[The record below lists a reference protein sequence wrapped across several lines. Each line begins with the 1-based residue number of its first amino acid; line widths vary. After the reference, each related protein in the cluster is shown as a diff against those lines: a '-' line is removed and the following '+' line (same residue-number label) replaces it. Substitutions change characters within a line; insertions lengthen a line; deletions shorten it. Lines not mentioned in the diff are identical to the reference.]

1 MNYYIRQAV
10 AEDYDEIN
18 SLIKDIH
25 NIEYDNRADVYLD
38 EDNKNG
44 RDYFIAFINEGNNK
58 VFVAKNREEN
68 ELVAYAILKIVSSRN
83 IHRNNGKIA
92 FLDSFAIKEKYKSSG
107 IGNKLFNHI
116 VNFVRKEKAVAFQM
130 TIWEFNK
137 DAVEFYERLGLSIK
151 ESEMELSLYLEE
163 EISI

>member
-1 MNYYIRQAV
+1 M
-10 AEDYDEIN
+10 
-18 SLIKDIH
+18 
-25 NIEYDNRADVYLD
+25 
-38 EDNKNG
+38 
-44 RDYFIAFINEGNNK
+44 
-58 VFVAKNREEN
+58 
-68 ELVAYAILKIVSSRN
+68 AYAILKIVSSRN

-151 ESEMELSLYLEE
+151 DSEMELSLYLEE